1 MELSTQI
8 LMLDSVKRGI
18 KVEVLD
24 RNENFISL
32 SYMGKTK
39 YVKQATKT
47 SKDSYSTVLVMEN
60 KVVTKKVLEQ
70 AGIKVPMGAVY
81 DKLEAAKKEY
91 ADKGIHIH
99 TYVLDV
105 TDEAAVEQAVALIE
119 KEVNPIDILV
129 NNAGIT
135 KDNLFFWMK
144 DEEWDDVVNTNLNS
158 MFRVTKA
165 VVEKMILKKNCSIIN
180 MSSVSGI
187 AGNTAQTN
195 YAATKGGI
203 IAFTKAL
210 ALEMGRYKIRVNC
223 VAPGLIESDMTEDL
237 PLKEMKK
244 SIPLRRIGKPEEVAE
259 VVFFLADKATYI
271 TAETINISGGM
282 VR

>member
-1 MELSTQI
+1 M
-8 LMLDSVKRGI
+8 
-18 KVEVLD
+18 
-24 RNENFISL
+24 
-32 SYMGKTK
+32 
-39 YVKQATKT
+39 T
-47 SKDSYSTVLVMEN
+47 SR
-60 KVVTKKVLEQ
+60 KKVLVTGATGAIGEACVKAFAE
-70 AGIKVPMGAVY
+70 AGYFVY
-81 DKLEAAKKEY
+81 IHYRSQQTKAKEILETINNIGEIVY
-91 ADKGIHIH
+91 CDVADKESITTAFGDLD
-99 TYVLDV
+99 LDV
-105 TDEAAVEQAVALIE
+105 
-119 KEVNPIDILV
+119 LV

-210 ALEMGRYKIRVNC
+210 SLEMGRYKIRVNC